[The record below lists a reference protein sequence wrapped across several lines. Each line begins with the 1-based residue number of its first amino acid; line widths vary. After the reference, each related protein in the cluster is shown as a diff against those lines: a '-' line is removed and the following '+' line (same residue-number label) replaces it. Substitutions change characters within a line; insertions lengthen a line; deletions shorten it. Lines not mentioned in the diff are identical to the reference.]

1 MSAIN
6 QVLFDI
12 GGVLGSNGWDRE
24 QRAVAVEKFALDSE
38 DFQYRHEETVG
49 AFESGQISL
58 DEYLDVTVFW
68 QPRAFSRDD
77 FKRFMFSLSTPWADS
92 LDVVRRLRERTRGR
106 PTRVRMATLNNES
119 RELNEYRIRYFG
131 LCELFDVFFSSCWL
145 GVRKPTRQIYERVL
159 GMTQADPASSV
170 FVDDREQ
177 NLAPARAPVDDTIQ
191 ALVPSLTKGDI
202 IIDGGNSNFHDTIR
216 RAASLAKQGIEF
228 VDSGTSGGIW
238 GLENGYCLMVG
249 GSDHAVKQCEPIFR
263 ALAPEDGYAH
273 VGPSGAGHYVKMV
286 HNGIEYA

>member
-24 QRAVAVEKFALDSE
+24 QRAVAVEKFALDGE

-92 LDVVRRLRERTRGR
+92 LDVVRRLRQRTRGR

-145 GVRKPTRQIYERVL
+145 GVRKSTR
-159 GMTQADPASSV
+159 
-170 FVDDREQ
+170 
-177 NLAPARAPVDDTIQ
+177 
-191 ALVPSLTKGDI
+191 
-202 IIDGGNSNFHDTIR
+202 
-216 RAASLAKQGIEF
+216 
-228 VDSGTSGGIW
+228 
-238 GLENGYCLMVG
+238 
-249 GSDHAVKQCEPIFR
+249 
-263 ALAPEDGYAH
+263 
-273 VGPSGAGHYVKMV
+273 
-286 HNGIEYA
+286 